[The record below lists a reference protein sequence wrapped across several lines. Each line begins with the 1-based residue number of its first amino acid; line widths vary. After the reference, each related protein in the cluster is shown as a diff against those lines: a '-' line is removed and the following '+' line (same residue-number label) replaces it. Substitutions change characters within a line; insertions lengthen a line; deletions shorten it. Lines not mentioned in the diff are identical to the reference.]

1 MTISQKTLQRLR
13 DKEQKKYELGLAF
26 QAKARKYLEEAKKLS
41 FKRLR
46 VQEELTAQLVLN
58 TTNNTRRRHMES
70 FALKTPETIKEEL
83 DQASDDM
90 AEKQYNYKRLDEH
103 KKIISEMLTLNY
115 KLEKNCSMAE
125 AKSYALSDDKYK
137 THIDGLLEAEKIY
150 TKAKSNYANLL
161 ATLEYMRSWIATQRH
176 ISKQTIED
184 NQIWNEEQ
192 KN

>member
-1 MTISQKTLQRLR
+1 
-13 DKEQKKYELGLAF
+13 
-26 QAKARKYLEEAKKLS
+26 
-41 FKRLR
+41 
-46 VQEELTAQLVLN
+46 
-58 TTNNTRRRHMES
+58 MES

-103 KKIISEMLTLNY
+103 KKIISEMLTVNY
-115 KLEKNCSMAE
+115 RLEKNCSMAE
-125 AKSYALSDDKYK
+125 TKSYALSDERYK

-176 ISKQTIED
+176 ISK
-184 NQIWNEEQ
+184 
-192 KN
+192 

>member
-1 MTISQKTLQRLR
+1 
-13 DKEQKKYELGLAF
+13 
-26 QAKARKYLEEAKKLS
+26 
-41 FKRLR
+41 
-46 VQEELTAQLVLN
+46 
-58 TTNNTRRRHMES
+58 MES

-125 AKSYALSDDKYK
+125 AKSYALSDEKYK

-176 ISKQTIED
+176 IAK
-184 NQIWNEEQ
+184 
-192 KN
+192 